1 MAQHSRDGEKL
12 ATEDKTLQHSSSCKP
27 SSVINQ
33 LKTKVKR
40 KPKIMTLDLSDSGS
54 NLSVNNI
61 NNHTLTKRGSPER
74 SELVRQQPVALE
86 TIFSYD
92 GTDADRNSNQ
102 GK

>member
-1 MAQHSRDGEKL
+1 MAQHSRDMEK
-12 ATEDKTLQHSSSCKP
+12 ATNEEKTLQHSSTCKP

-40 KPKIMTLDLSDSGS
+40 KPKTTTLDLSDSGS
-54 NLSVNNI
+54 NLSLNNI

-74 SELVRQQPVALE
+74 MELTRYQPIALE

-92 GTDADRNSNQ
+92 GTEPDRNSNQ

>member
-1 MAQHSRDGEKL
+1 MAQHSRDMEK
-12 ATEDKTLQHSSSCKP
+12 ATNEEKILQHSSTCKS

-40 KPKIMTLDLSDSGS
+40 KTKTTTLDLSDSGS
-54 NLSVNNI
+54 NLSLNNI
-61 NNHTLTKRGSPER
+61 NNHRKSPER
-74 SELVRQQPVALE
+74 LELTRHQPIALE

-92 GTDADRNSNQ
+92 GTEPDRNSNQ